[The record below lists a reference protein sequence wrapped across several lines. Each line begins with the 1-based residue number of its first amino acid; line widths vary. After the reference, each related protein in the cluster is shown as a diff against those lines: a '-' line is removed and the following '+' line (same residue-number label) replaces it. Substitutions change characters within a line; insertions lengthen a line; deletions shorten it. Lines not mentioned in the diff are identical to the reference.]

1 MIPAVI
7 AAAGAAASLA
17 SSIIGAVGS
26 AKATREANALIN
38 TQKVKNRNWY
48 DSQVSQDYMQRSDTQ
63 AILKKQKELLDAQ
76 YNRAAA
82 TNVVAGGTDEA
93 LAMQTAQANDTVA
106 DTLTNI
112 AGERPHSAAD
122 RSSAGQGRTD
132 RSGSRPGRFS
142 RSQSHGQCNQIKQL
156 VWERTKKRRKRRGKR
171 SRSLR

>member
-93 LAMQTAQANDTVA
+93 LAMQKAQANDTVA
-106 DTLTNI
+106 DTMTNI
-112 AGERPHSAAD
+112 AAQASSYKDNIEQQYRQQENALTQQQIAAAQGKAGQIAQA
-122 RSSAGQGRTD
+122 AGQGVSAGLNLMGT
-132 RSGSRPGRFS
+132 GIG
-142 RSQSHGQCNQIKQL
+142 GI
-156 VWERTKKRRKRRGKR
+156 TK
-171 SRSLR
+171 SSN